1 IDRLPA
7 GEKILLQRGSVMG
20 RTFFAGAVDHLSA
33 EYDADEL
40 EDMLDDLLLRD
51 LITRQERSTITGET
65 AYRFKHVLIR
75 EVAYGGLSKSSRAE
89 YHTRFAEWLREKA
102 EKELLEI
109 RAYHLDQACIL
120 YAELDGH
127 PPEELAK
134 IAAKALHAAGKRALA
149 RESNQSARKLQ
160 LAGIHIGRMEEDK
173 AEPLIDRALEL
184 AEHSG
189 SIVARASAAS
199 SKALLL
205 SARGDYEAA
214 AGWYTKAL
222 ELYRE
227 AASVSEIAWTS
238 RHLGI
243 VAWRT
248 GETEKAEKLLRESSR
263 LLAPMQERGTLCE
276 SQRYL
281 AQLLLEQGRVDE
293 AEKFAL
299 AARETVSP
307 EDTVSRATTRVALAQ
322 I

>member
-1 IDRLPA
+1 GKLSEAEEFEQQALEEARAA
-7 GEKILLQRGSVMG
+7 GRK
-20 RTFFAGAVDHLSA
+20 DH
-33 EYDADEL
+33 E
-40 EDMLDDLLLRD
+40 
-51 LITRQERSTITGET
+51 
-65 AYRFKHVLIR
+65 
-75 EVAYGGLSKSSRAE
+75 
-89 YHTRFAEWLREKA
+89 
-102 EKELLEI
+102 
-109 RAYHLDQACIL
+109 
-120 YAELDGH
+120 
-127 PPEELAK
+127 
-134 IAAKALHAAGKRALA
+134 AKAA
-149 RESNQSARKLQ
+149 LQ
-160 LAGIHIGRMEEDK
+160 LAGIHIGRREEDQ
-173 AEPLIDRALEL
+173 AEPLIDRAVEL
-184 AEHSG
+184 AEHGG
-189 SIVARASAAS
+189 SLVARASAAS
-199 SKALLL
+199 SKASRL

-248 GETEKAEKLLRESSR
+248 GETEKAEKLLRESIR

-322 I
+322 IRAAQGRDAEAETLFTEALEIVSEGEHCRILLDVVPPLSDFLRAHARASEAADLVARPGHRVPAAA